1 MKDEFGKS
9 VNTEVRSHMK
19 TTNIMHMEA
28 RQWKTT
34 YVQEEWPKN
43 RMNWSKRI
51 GREILFKVITGK

>member
-9 VNTEVRSHMK
+9 VNREERNHMK
-19 TTNIMHMEA
+19 TINIMHMEA

-34 YVQEEWPKN
+34 YVKEEWPKN

-51 GREILFKVITGK
+51 GREILFKVITRK